1 MTTRHLDLRS
11 LECFIA
17 VAEELSFAKA
27 AAHLNLSQPP
37 LTKRIQMLEAE
48 LGVSLFE
55 RSTRSV
61 SLTRAGS
68 VLLREAR
75 VLLDQSLAMQRA
87 VQCAEASEAGTLRLG
102 FISTAFL
109 GVILPRL
116 PELTARL
123 GAVEYVW
130 SELTSPQQVIALRDG
145 RIDLAFVH
153 TPLDHKGLEH
163 RVVLREHFVA
173 ALPERHPFAGR
184 DAIHL
189 SELASELFPED
200 PALRKALPIAVAVA
214 CKRRGRLHRTCV
226 GGYPQH
232 SRTEAR
238 THPRQRAALG
248 AEDAVESGEPF
259 NYVVASPQ
267 GFGIAG
273 LLSVIATVTRPAAF
287 GAGISP
293 EASVDGSQVQRA
305 LIVEGSNECP
315 AWANLTQRRFPSSR
329 QVMTQVSSQSRQLP
343 HRRANKLTANIQ
355 RHA

>member
-27 AAHLNLSQPP
+27 AAHLSLSQPP

-61 SLTRAGS
+61 RLTRAGS
-68 VLLREAR
+68 VMLREAR

-163 RVVLREHFVA
+163 RVVLREHFVT
-173 ALPERHPFAGR
+173 ALSERHPLAGR

-189 SELASELFPED
+189 SELASELFTFFPRE
-200 PALRKALPIAVAVA
+200 VAPDYHDMVLAA
-214 CKRRGRLHRTCV
+214 C
-226 GGYPQH
+226 
-232 SRTEAR
+232 
-238 THPRQRAALG
+238 RAAGFSPRIQHYARHFLSLLLLPASG
-248 AEDAVESGEPF
+248 AGVCIVPASAAILSIPGLKLVPIRDSGLHSELKMLWNPANRSAMLLRALKASASRGF
-259 NYVVASPQ
+259 FQASPQ
-267 GFGIAG
+267 
-273 LLSVIATVTRPAAF
+273 
-287 GAGISP
+287 
-293 EASVDGSQVQRA
+293 
-305 LIVEGSNECP
+305 
-315 AWANLTQRRFPSSR
+315 
-329 QVMTQVSSQSRQLP
+329 
-343 HRRANKLTANIQ
+343 
-355 RHA
+355 